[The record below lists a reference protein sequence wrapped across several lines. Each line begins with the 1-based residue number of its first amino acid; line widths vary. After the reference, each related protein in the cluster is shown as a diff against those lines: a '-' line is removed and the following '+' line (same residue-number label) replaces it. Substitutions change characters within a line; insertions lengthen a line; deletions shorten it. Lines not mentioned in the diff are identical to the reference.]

1 VIHGSSPF
9 GLVGRFFIVRA
20 VGMTCIV
27 SRVEIENTSALL
39 GLYTRFLQCFVSALS
54 RLAAVITPLPFGSVQ
69 LMRIPQNAGCT
80 MAIHAVCTTPANFT
94 LFKLLIYIGFYFLA
108 CWHNHCNLLCMLAIQ
123 VHTELKDMSLIQEK
137 FTSLFSNFNV
147 TTAPR
152 PDGGILLTLRSSEGK
167 VFKRALTYQQMH
179 NADQLSWAISAI
191 RRDLAEEASE
201 LPQIAMLQSQQRFA
215 LPTYHSL

>member
-1 VIHGSSPF
+1 
-9 GLVGRFFIVRA
+9 
-20 VGMTCIV
+20 
-27 SRVEIENTSALL
+27 
-39 GLYTRFLQCFVSALS
+39 
-54 RLAAVITPLPFGSVQ
+54 
-69 LMRIPQNAGCT
+69 
-80 MAIHAVCTTPANFT
+80 
-94 LFKLLIYIGFYFLA
+94 
-108 CWHNHCNLLCMLAIQ
+108 
-123 VHTELKDMSLIQEK
+123 MSLIQEK

-191 RRDLAEEASE
+191 RRDLAEQASE

>member
-1 VIHGSSPF
+1 VTHGCSPV

-20 VGMTCIV
+20 VGMTCV
-27 SRVEIENTSALL
+27 VGKVEIENTSALP

-54 RLAAVITPLPFGSVQ
+54 RLAAVIAPSPFGSVQ

-94 LFKLLIYIGFYFLA
+94 IFNLLIYKHFYFFA
-108 CWHNHCNLLCMLAIQ
+108 CWHNRCNLLCMLAIQ